1 MRSSREMMGASSMQ
15 KNRTA
20 PAASPRAL
28 GRSLSRFSACL
39 LAACSIAW
47 ADEARSAAPAGTA
60 AAAHAD
66 PWWKHAVIYEIYPR
80 SFQDSN
86 GDGIGDLNGIAQR
99 LDYLETLG
107 VDAIWI
113 APMYPSPQV
122 DFGYDIS
129 DYQNVDP
136 QYGTLADFDRLLEQA
151 RAHHIRVLLDMVL
164 NHTSDRHPWFVEA
177 ASSRTASRHDFY
189 VWDDGKRGA
198 GAKPLPPNN
207 WVSLFGGS
215 AWQYVPAVDQFYYHK
230 FYRQQPDLNWRNPKV
245 EQAMFGAMRFWLDR
259 GVTGFRLDAITTL
272 FEDPQLRDEP
282 ALGGTNAQGDPNLKN
297 TYTDNLPEVH
307 DVIRRMRAMID
318 SYSGGRLLVGETYV
332 PNTSDL
338 DPWYGGAKRDELQLP
353 MDTLVGLGNKLDA
366 ALFRQRLMEAETE
379 LHGSPP
385 LLVFDNHDNIRS
397 WDRFGDGGHND
408 RIARIVAAL
417 LLTSHGAA
425 LIYQGEEIGQRTVT
439 PTRVE
444 DVQDPIGKTG
454 WPKDKGRDGER
465 TPMQWDTS
473 NAQAGF
479 STSAHTWLPVPPDY
493 RTVNV
498 RTESADPESLLNW
511 HKRLIALRRSN
522 AALRNGRTVMLDQP
536 NASVLTY
543 ARVAPGGE
551 TIVVSLNM
559 SGKEQSVSLGARA
572 AGLEGTRCRTL
583 LSSPA
588 GLEGRAIG
596 ERIPLPPFGAWVAAV
611 E

>member
-1 MRSSREMMGASSMQ
+1 MRSMHEVPYS
-15 KNRTA
+15 
-20 PAASPRAL
+20 PAASPRTPGRAVSCL
-28 GRSLSRFSACL
+28 GACV
-39 LAACSIAW
+39 LAAWSAAW
-47 ADEARSAAPAGTA
+47 AVDSRGAAPAAQPA
-60 AAAHAD
+60 AARAE
-66 PWWKHAVIYEIYPR
+66 PWWQHAVIYEIYPR

-99 LDYLETLG
+99 LGYLEALG

-129 DYQNVDP
+129 DYQNVDT
-136 QYGTLADFDRLLEQA
+136 QYGTLADFDRLLTQA

-164 NHTSDRHPWFVEA
+164 NHTSDRHPWFADA
-177 ASSRTASRHDFY
+177 ASSRTASHHDFY
-189 VWDDGKRGA
+189 VWNDGKRGA
-198 GAKPLPPNN
+198 GGKPLPPNN

-297 TYTDNLPEVH
+297 IYTDNLPEVH

-318 SYSGGRLLVGETYV
+318 GYPDERLLVGETYV
-332 PNTSDL
+332 PKTADL
-338 DPWYGGAKRDELQLP
+338 DPWYGGAKHNELQLP

-366 ALFRQRLMEAETE
+366 AGFRQRLLEAETE
-379 LHGSPP
+379 LHGSQP

-397 WDRFGDGGHND
+397 WDRFGDGVHND
-408 RIARIVAAL
+408 RIARIIAAL
-417 LLTSHGAA
+417 LLTSHGSA

-444 DVQDPIGKTG
+444 DVRDPIGITG
-454 WPKDKGRDGER
+454 WPKEKGRDGER

-479 STSAHTWLPVPPDY
+479 STSAHTWLPVPADY

-498 RTESADPESLLNW
+498 QTESADPESLLSW
-511 HKRLIALRRSN
+511 HKRLIALRRSS
-522 AALRNGRTVMLDQP
+522 AALRSGRTVMLDP
-536 NASVLTY
+536 TNASVLTY
-543 ARVAPGGE
+543 ARVAPSGE

-559 SGKEQSVSLGARA
+559 SAQPQTIALGARA
-572 AGLEGTRCRTL
+572 AGLKGERCRTL
-583 LSSPA
+583 LSSPSGLA
-588 GLEGRAIG
+588 GRGAE
-596 ERIPLPPFGAWVAAV
+596 ERIALPPFGAWIAAL